1 MAINPQV
8 LAAVMQRM
16 QPQGMNAP
24 VPPSAPPPGG
34 PMPGPGMQ
42 AAPGAGAP
50 QPMQN
55 SPGMPVQMQGTMM
68 MKPAAPPQG
77 MAPGGPPP
85 MQRRF

>member
-1 MAINPQV
+1 MAINPQI
-8 LAAVMQRM
+8 LASVMQRM

-24 VPPSAPPPGG
+24 VPPGPPPPGG

-55 SPGMPVQMQGTMM
+55 AGMPVQMQGTMM
-68 MKPAAPPQG
+68 MKPAQPPGGPG
-77 MAPGGPPP
+77 MAPP
-85 MQRRF
+85 MPQRRF